1 MREYFTFAMLLCG
14 SVMDIRKK
22 ELPRVYLLVCGL
34 ICALLVFPGKPE
46 WSELLFGLL
55 PGLVMWI
62 VGKLSGCIGAADA
75 VLVLCLG
82 ALYGLSGSGEQ
93 LMYALL
99 LAAIAAILLISL
111 KHAKKESTLPFIPFL
126 FAGFLFFCLRG
137 YFNGGT
143 GG

>member
-1 MREYFTFAMLLCG
+1 MRDYLTFAILLAG

-22 ELPRVYLLVCGL
+22 ELPRIFLLVCGL
-34 ICALLVFPGKPE
+34 LCALLVLQGKPG
-46 WSELLFGLL
+46 WDELLMGLL
-55 PGLVMWI
+55 PGVVLWVA
-62 VGKLSGCIGAADA
+62 GKLSACIGEADA

-99 LAAIAAILLISL
+99 LAAVAAIFLISL
-111 KHAKKESTLPFIPFL
+111 KHAKKRSTLPFVPFL
-126 FAGFLFFCLRG
+126 FAGFLLFCLRG
-137 YFNGGT
+137 YFNGGM